1 MGELRQLYLLQQI
14 DKELSEKNQA
24 LEQVECQLSDTKEM
38 DNARTSLVADQQR
51 LETLEKAQQPLEWD
65 IQDLKN
71 KIKGFDTRLYGGK
84 TSNHKELIAIQQEV
98 EMLKERQKGKED
110 QVLDIMVEVE
120 AAQAQVKAKSGELET
135 LEKEWQRRQEELQR
149 EGKDLKNYV
158 NSLEQD
164 RLQAS
169 SRISKT
175 SLELYT
181 DVQDR
186 RGEAVVKVERGMC
199 QGCRLTLPVN
209 EWQRV
214 RSGALVQCSSCSR
227 MLYLE

>member
-38 DNARTSLVADQQR
+38 DNARASLVADQQR

-71 KIKGFDTRLYGGK
+71 KIKGFNTQLYGGK

-135 LEKEWQRRQEELQR
+135 IEKEWQRRQEELQR

-158 NSLEQD
+158 SSLEQD

-181 DVQDR
+181 DVQAR